1 MKVSVARA
9 VVVTCRMRSAI
20 AAACVAALAAC
31 GKVPD
36 AAPPI
41 RADSAHIA
49 AASVPALPRTPITL
63 DTTDTFVLEFWPLVV
78 APGRQLD
85 ETRRIVEHLQADLS
99 FMAGFESASLLASG
113 DGAGLLLVTAWH
125 NDDAADRARAPLAGW
140 LRSEGDTALL
150 RRRLGTATNRVRVR
164 RTVGTPPMLGDAAML
179 LLTRYALKPGHSFG
193 ALAALS
199 DSNLAMRVLRDTAA
213 QGGAIVV
220 SADSGALFMLTQ
232 ARTATAL
239 DPAFHAAGT
248 MPFWAPFASRE
259 EQLMAVVAVIR
270 RR

>member
-1 MKVSVARA
+1 
-9 VVVTCRMRSAI
+9 MRSAVGSALVVI
-20 AAACVAALAAC
+20 LAAC
-31 GKVPD
+31 GTAPD
-36 AAPPI
+36 AAPSV
-41 RADSAHIA
+41 RADSVQIA
-49 AASVPALPRTPITL
+49 AIQVPKVPRAPITL

-125 NDDAADRARAPLAGW
+125 NDDAADRARAPLVGW
-140 LRSEGDTALL
+140 LRAETDTALL

-164 RTVGTPPMLGDAAML
+164 RTVGSPPTLDDAAML
-179 LLTRYALKPGHSFG
+179 LFTRYALKPGHSFG

-213 QGGAIVV
+213 QGGATVV

-239 DPAFHAAGT
+239 DPAFHATGT

-259 EQLMAVVAVIR
+259 EQLMAVVAVVR
-270 RR
+270 HR